1 MDDDEVMNKARKA
14 AILAR
19 KAIADAERALERTQ
33 EYFRSRGIDPDS
45 LIRQLEQVAGPDA
58 KREIQAMVEVALQDV
73 KREADEAIRE
83 ARRGEMAKPA
93 RKKLRQLI

>member
-19 KAIADAERALERTQ
+19 KAIADAERALQRTQ
-33 EYFRSRGIDPDS
+33 EYFRSSGIDPDS
-45 LIRQLEQVAGPDA
+45 LIRQLEREGGADA
-58 KREIQAMVEVALQDV
+58 KREIEAMVEVALQDV

-83 ARRGEMAKPA
+83 ARRAELAKPA